1 MDYENGKRLSILAF
15 IALVT
20 VALLQ
25 ILDVLSPVIRLG
37 EVISNIIV
45 TVKNVCICLVI
56 GITAYKFIVD
66 KSKGVKITYWVSIAI
81 FVVFT
86 VLIWVIK

>member
-1 MDYENGKRLSILAF
+1 MSSEDRKLLSF
-15 IALVT
+15 IAFVALIA

-25 ILDVLSPVIRLG
+25 ILDALSPLIQLG
-37 EVISNIIV
+37 AVLSNIIN
-45 TVKNVCICLVI
+45 TIKNLCVCLVI
-56 GITAYKFIVD
+56 GVTAYGFVAK
-66 KSKGVKITYWVSIAI
+66 KSKGFKITYWICIAI

>member
-1 MDYENGKRLSILAF
+1 MSNQNGKMLNF
-15 IALVT
+15 IAFVALVA

-25 ILDVLSPVIRLG
+25 ILDVLSPIIKLG

-45 TVKNVCICLVI
+45 TIKNLCVCLVI
-56 GITAYKFIVD
+56 GITAYKFAAD
-66 KSKGVKITYWVSIAI
+66 KSKGVKITYWVCIAI

-86 VLIWVIK
+86 VLIWVL